1 MGRIVGVLIRG
12 LFAAVIAAP
21 VLADGPPGKPPERH
35 PSDTDAQVAVVLDRL
50 EKAGQ
55 DIRDLRCAVT
65 YHVLDEIGDDEFTKY
80 GQIRFKKADPNPM
93 FLIWFD
99 KCVQDGEVSRRKEW
113 YQFDGRWFS
122 EAKQATKSIIRRE
135 VLHPGE
141 KIAPFRLGEG
151 PFPVPFG
158 QKKSDILESFEV
170 ALVAASAED
179 PPGSK
184 HLQLTPKPKTS
195 MADKWVR
202 IDLFVLKDL
211 GLPGKI
217 IAEERGT
224 ARTITSAFT
233 DLDKS
238 SINTGFAASEI
249 RLPKET
255 DKYAV
260 SVESLAP

>member
-12 LFAAVIAAP
+12 LLAVVIAAP
-21 VLADGPPGKPPERH
+21 VLADEPPGKSSERQ
-35 PSDTDAQVAVVLDRL
+35 PSDTDAQVAAVLDRL

-55 DIRDLRCAVT
+55 DIRDLRCAVM

-93 FLIWFD
+93 FLVWFD

-113 YQFDGRWFS
+113 YLFDGCWFS

-135 VLHPGE
+135 MLHPGE
-141 KIAPFRLGEG
+141 KTEPFRLGEG

-170 ALVAASAED
+170 ALIPASAED
-179 PPGSK
+179 LPGSK
-184 HLQLTPKPKTS
+184 HLRLTPKPKTS
-195 MADKWVR
+195 MADKWLR

-211 GLPGKI
+211 SLPGKI

-224 ARTITSAFT
+224 ARTITSTFT
-233 DLDKS
+233 DLGKS
-238 SINTGFAASEI
+238 SVNIGFAASDI

-260 SVESLAP
+260 SIEPLEP